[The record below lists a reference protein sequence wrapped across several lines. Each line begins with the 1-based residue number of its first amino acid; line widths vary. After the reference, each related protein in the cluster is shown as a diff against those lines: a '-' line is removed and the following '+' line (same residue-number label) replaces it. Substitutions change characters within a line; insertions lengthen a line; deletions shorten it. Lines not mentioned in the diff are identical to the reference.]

1 MGKNKK
7 WIYEQINTVA
17 EIVSDAMAD
26 WDQNT
31 KRRVWKQAKIT
42 VENLCPQCI
51 EALAIDAL
59 AHNLGELNDFL
70 AEEEGICAYCQVVK
84 AEEATAEVYGELC
97 NIIDKSMGEIS
108 GCKIPDE
115 IPSTSPQARACVNRI
130 LDYLNSLPSEDLHT
144 ALGMS

>member
-1 MGKNKK
+1 
-7 WIYEQINTVA
+7 
-17 EIVSDAMAD
+17 MAD

-59 AHNLGELNDFL
+59 VHNLGELNDFL

-97 NIIDKSMGEIS
+97 NITDKAMGEIS
-108 GCKIPDE
+108 GHQVPEDIPYRQE
-115 IPSTSPQARACVNRI
+115 LVLIE
-130 LDYLNSLPSEDLHT
+130 Y
-144 ALGMS
+144 